1 MEPPRLLEAG
11 HRKSAV
17 PCAFLFGLR
26 IAGLGRK
33 VWILKYFEL
42 QALNLMTHVF
52 EGKGPPDKS
61 FSPGLGSKTQGLSR
75 AVTDIKYPKKMPQN
89 PLLCVKAWVLSCS
102 WKAHGFRYA
111 SGASDWVILQRLQ
124 CGVAF
129 VHTSTHA
136 ALSCRTNQI

>member
-26 IAGLGRK
+26 VAGLGRK
-33 VWILKYFEL
+33 GCSSL
-42 QALNLMTHVF
+42 QALNLTTHVF
-52 EGKGPPDKS
+52 EGKGSPDKS
-61 FSPGLGSKTQGLSR
+61 FSPGLGSKIQGLSR
-75 AVTDIKYPKKMPQN
+75 TVTDIKYPKKMPQN
-89 PLLCVKAWVLSCS
+89 SLRCVKALVLSCS

-129 VHTSTHA
+129 ARTGTHA